1 MAYYLKARVGL
12 TKSNTYVQVFTPKH
26 FLRNSRCITTNNNTT
41 IQILPNTP
49 KKVRRRNTRLW
60 SPKYS
65 FPHWLTVLECTRAK
79 PFLPKG
85 SSHHSVPLSEEA
97 VSRCQRNN
105 PSVGSGCYHRG
116 EPKKPQREV
125 SGSICQSPRLAAT
138 QKEAKLW
145 HSQERTVTLKRG
157 QPLF

>member
-1 MAYYLKARVGL
+1 MAHYLKARVGL

-65 FPHWLTVLECTRAK
+65 FPHWLCQNVHVLNLSFLKDLPTTR
-79 PFLPKG
+79 F
-85 SSHHSVPLSEEA
+85 HSPRRPCHA
-97 VSRCQRNN
+97 VSAIIHQSAVGVITAVNLRN
-105 PSVGSGCYHRG
+105 HRG
-116 EPKKPQREV
+116 KYLEVFARVLDQQPRRRKPSSGIPKKGP
-125 SGSICQSPRLAAT
+125 S
-138 QKEAKLW
+138 
-145 HSQERTVTLKRG
+145 H
-157 QPLF
+157 